1 MKADIL
7 TITQIKTIKDSI
19 NAAIIPILKSADN
32 VAYHGSES
40 EYTHKDILILVK
52 DLLVDIS
59 ALVRVPRQFLS
70 ISTHTERNGI
80 FSTLTEIKRYLNNP
94 TYLIQHIESLK
105 TQVRPFHIK
114 FSGEKLLEVNSQID
128 AIKQEEA
135 EFTNILTRVKDIEDE
150 ASNKLQT
157 IETNEEASSKKLETF
172 NEQLSELG
180 ERKQKLLSEID
191 ELEEKISEL
200 TTTYTQITERSKS
213 VDESYTNVK
222 SNEKIIDSFAQKV
235 QTRDKRL
242 EEIANQTDAYEE
254 KLSKYTL
261 ERESVLSEAEKLI
274 NTAKQ
279 ALNYK
284 TAEGLSASFQVRIEN
299 AEKSKPGNWLWG
311 AGVCLFST
319 TALGIWLVFDG
330 KTDNTLIL
338 IGRLTLIPILI
349 AGTIFCANQYSR
361 IQNIIED
368 YAYKVALSKS
378 LVGFSEQ
385 IKKHGKETNEE
396 YMQYITMV
404 LKEIHKDPLRGRKNR
419 GESTNNQPV
428 IKIEELISSLSKLS
442 KDILPKS

>member
-1 MKADIL
+1 M
-7 TITQIKTIKDSI
+7 
-19 NAAIIPILKSADN
+19 
-32 VAYHGSES
+32 
-40 EYTHKDILILVK
+40 
-52 DLLVDIS
+52 
-59 ALVRVPRQFLS
+59 
-70 ISTHTERNGI
+70 
-80 FSTLTEIKRYLNNP
+80 EI
-94 TYLIQHIESLK
+94 
-105 TQVRPFHIK
+105 
-114 FSGEKLLEVNSQID
+114 NSQID
-128 AIKQEEA
+128 AIKQEET
-135 EFTNILTRVKDIEDE
+135 EFANMLARVKDIESE
-150 ASNKLQT
+150 ASNKLQA
-157 IETNEEASSKKLETF
+157 IETNEEASSEKLEVF
-172 NEQLSELG
+172 DEQIS
-180 ERKQKLLSEID
+180 
-191 ELEEKISEL
+191 ELEEKKQNLLSKISELEEKLSGL

-222 SNEKIIDSFAQKV
+222 SNEKIIDIFAQKV

-254 KLSKYTL
+254 KLSKYTS

-311 AGVCLFST
+311 AGVCLTLT
-319 TALGIWLVFDG
+319 TLLGAVIVFGG

-349 AGTIFCANQYSR
+349 AGTVFCANQYTR

-396 YMQYITMV
+396 YLQYITMV
-404 LKEIHKDPLRGRKNR
+404 LKEIHKDPLRGRKSR
-419 GESTNNQPV
+419 SESTNNQPV
-428 IKIEELISSLSKLS
+428 IKIEELISSLSKLG